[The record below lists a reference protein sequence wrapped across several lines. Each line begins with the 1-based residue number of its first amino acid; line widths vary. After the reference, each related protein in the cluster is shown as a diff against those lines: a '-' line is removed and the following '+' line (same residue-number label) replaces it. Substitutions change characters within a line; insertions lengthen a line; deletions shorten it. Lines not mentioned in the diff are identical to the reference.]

1 MATIDL
7 NNLIRPKNVNSS
19 TSNVTKQ
26 VAISNPVYVD
36 LHFDIELAKSV
47 GLGNNSAN
55 SKDIVVDT
63 NIEAIK
69 NSIRN
74 IFNTRPGEKV
84 LNPEFGCSLEKYL
97 FDPVSNLGAQAIGDD
112 ISNALATFEPRVTLI
127 KLYVETQPYNTQSV
141 NLVGN
146 QLTTYVQTKINQNPN
161 VALNV
166 GPGYSVTLIYKI
178 NEFNQQNDYLSL
190 FAQIGGQILI

>member
-19 TSNVTKQ
+19 ITNVAKQ
-26 VAISNPVYVD
+26 ATISNPVYVD

-63 NIEAIK
+63 NVEAIK

-112 ISNALATFEPRVTLI
+112 ISTALATFEPRVTLI
-127 KLYVETQPYNTQSV
+127 KLYVETQPYSTQSV

-146 QLTTYVQTKINQNPN
+146 QLTTYVQNQNPN
-161 VALNV
+161 VALNI
-166 GPGYSVTLIYKI
+166 GPGYSITLIYKI
-178 NEFNQQNDYLSL
+178 NEFNQQNDYLNI

>member
-19 TSNVTKQ
+19 ITNVAKQ
-26 VAISNPVYVD
+26 ATISNPVYVD

-63 NIEAIK
+63 NVEAIK

-97 FDPVSNLGAQAIGDD
+97 FDAVSNLGAQAIGDD
-112 ISNALATFEPRVTLI
+112 ISTALATFEPRVTLI
-127 KLYVETQPYNTQSV
+127 KLYVETQPYSTQSV

-146 QLTTYVQTKINQNPN
+146 QLTTYVQNQNPN
-161 VALNV
+161 VALNI
-166 GPGYSVTLIYKI
+166 GPGYSITLIYKI
-178 NEFNQQNDYLSL
+178 NEFNQQNDYLNI

>member
-1 MATIDL
+1 
-7 NNLIRPKNVNSS
+7 
-19 TSNVTKQ
+19 
-26 VAISNPVYVD
+26 
-36 LHFDIELAKSV
+36 
-47 GLGNNSAN
+47 LGNNSAN

-63 NIEAIK
+63 NVEAIK

-97 FDPVSNLGAQAIGDD
+97 FDAVSNLGAQAIGDD
-112 ISNALATFEPRVTLI
+112 ISTALATFEPRVTLI
-127 KLYVETQPYNTQSV
+127 KLYVETQPYSTQSV

-146 QLTTYVQTKINQNPN
+146 QLTTYVQNQNPN
-161 VALNV
+161 VALNI
-166 GPGYSVTLIYKI
+166 GPGYSITLIYKI
-178 NEFNQQNDYLSL
+178 NEFNQQNDYLNI